1 MKKQIVTLTVVAA
14 LSMFGLPA
22 CSAASSDNEAK
33 APATEQG
40 SSSNAGQSSSAS
52 DAASKS
58 TDAGLKYSA
67 TLKSGSSAV
76 VEYGTPLNVVGSP
89 VASNAGGD
97 DEGGVLYVFDCA
109 KLSSEGAEGISSS
122 QVLDVMNGHIMT
134 FEDSEFNCVG
144 TMKSVSVSNQKD
156 MTVAG
161 AQMTKYVGTIDG
173 SSDSRPFVGYA
184 TITDDLATWFYV
196 VDSSKDASNGQDVL
210 EDWADKIAQSYRVVG

>member
-1 MKKQIVTLTVVAA
+1 MKKQIVALTVVAA

-22 CSAASSDNEAK
+22 CSSSSNDNEAK

-40 SSSNAGQSSSAS
+40 SSNDAGQSSSAS

-58 TDAGLKYSA
+58 ADAGLKYSA

-76 VEYGTPLNVVGSP
+76 VEYGAPVNVVGSP
-89 VASNAGGD
+89 VMHGNDSND
-97 DEGGVLYVFDCA
+97 VRYVFDCA

-122 QVLDVMNGHIMT
+122 QVLDAMNSHIMT

-161 AQMTKYVGTIDG
+161 TQMTKYVGTIDG

-196 VDSSKDASNGQDVL
+196 VDSSKDASNSPDVL
-210 EDWADKIAQSYRVVG
+210 EGWADKIAQSYRVVE